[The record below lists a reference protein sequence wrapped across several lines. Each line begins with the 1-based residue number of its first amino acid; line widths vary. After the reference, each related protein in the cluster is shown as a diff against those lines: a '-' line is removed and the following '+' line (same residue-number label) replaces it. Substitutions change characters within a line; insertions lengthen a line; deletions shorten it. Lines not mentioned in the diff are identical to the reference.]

1 MTFNARNSK
10 AGILDELA
18 DNHGRETLAHL
29 LKYVLETTAFGKED
43 WSKNAI

>member
-1 MTFNARNSK
+1 MKLNLF
-10 AGILDELA
+10 
-18 DNHGRETLAHL
+18 RETLAHL